1 MQSLTFE
8 TTSDTCLLHIDNLIM
23 SYDIILRG
31 GSLVDGTGSPAIQ
44 ADVAIN
50 HNRIA
55 EIGNL
60 ADAPATSEID
70 VSGLVVSPGFIDT
83 HNHSDGW
90 VTQTSGQECKIAQG
104 ITTELLMSDGISY
117 APVNDDT
124 WREWIYY
131 LHSLDGLNMHQ
142 YGGWHSLQEYM
153 NFAAS
158 RSHQNII
165 TQVPYANVRSLACG
179 WSRNR
184 VDDVQMRAIQRE
196 IRVGMEQGATGVS
209 TGLDYV
215 LQCFSDTDELAEA
228 CSVLNDF
235 NGIYVTHVRYKKG
248 LIPAINEAI
257 EICTRAGCRLHISH
271 LKGHDPYPPEVV
283 LGRLEEAANDGLD
296 IAFDVYPYQCGSTM
310 LNYLL
315 PYTVWEDGPTA
326 AMKHITAPS
335 FEREFEQILDDYRL
349 DLDKVIIAWTAL
361 NDFESSW
368 GQTLNEYVESTGKST
383 GRALIDLL
391 IDNNLAVLCVVDE
404 GDDHHVHPY
413 LQHPMCMFGTD
424 AIEMPNGKV
433 HPRAFGSSAR
443 MIGRMVRDE
452 KLFSLEEAVRKM
464 TSFPAEWFGIE
475 KRGQLKKDWFAD
487 LVVFDEQTVID
498 NATYESPRQNPDGIR
513 LSIVN
518 GAVVYQDGA
527 VIKHDDAPGKY
538 LRCGVE

>member
-1 MQSLTFE
+1 
-8 TTSDTCLLHIDNLIM
+8 M

-31 GSLVDGTGSPAIQ
+31 GSIVDGTGSPAIQ

-70 VSGLVVSPGFIDT
+70 VSGLVVAPGFIDT

-153 NFAAS
+153 EFAAG

-235 NGIYVTHVRYKKG
+235 N
-248 LIPAINEAI
+248 
-257 EICTRAGCRLHISH
+257 
-271 LKGHDPYPPEVV
+271 
-283 LGRLEEAANDGLD
+283 
-296 IAFDVYPYQCGSTM
+296 
-310 LNYLL
+310 
-315 PYTVWEDGPTA
+315 
-326 AMKHITAPS
+326 
-335 FEREFEQILDDYRL
+335 
-349 DLDKVIIAWTAL
+349 
-361 NDFESSW
+361 
-368 GQTLNEYVESTGKST
+368 
-383 GRALIDLL
+383 
-391 IDNNLAVLCVVDE
+391 
-404 GDDHHVHPY
+404 
-413 LQHPMCMFGTD
+413 
-424 AIEMPNGKV
+424 
-433 HPRAFGSSAR
+433 
-443 MIGRMVRDE
+443 
-452 KLFSLEEAVRKM
+452 
-464 TSFPAEWFGIE
+464 
-475 KRGQLKKDWFAD
+475 
-487 LVVFDEQTVID
+487 
-498 NATYESPRQNPDGIR
+498 
-513 LSIVN
+513 
-518 GAVVYQDGA
+518 
-527 VIKHDDAPGKY
+527 
-538 LRCGVE
+538 